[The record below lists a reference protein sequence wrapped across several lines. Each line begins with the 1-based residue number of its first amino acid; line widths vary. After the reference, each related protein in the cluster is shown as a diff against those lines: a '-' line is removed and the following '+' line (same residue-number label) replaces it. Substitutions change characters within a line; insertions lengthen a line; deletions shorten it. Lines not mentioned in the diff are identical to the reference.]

1 MTSKLHTDICSTMDQ
16 KKVIARCKQMTM
28 TNNVVILLYNV
39 FRSKILEEQDA
50 MEVLEHLLTSQ
61 KYAPNLIAQTLKL
74 IRANHC

>member
-1 MTSKLHTDICSTMDQ
+1 
-16 KKVIARCKQMTM
+16 MTM
-28 TNNVVILLYNV
+28 TNDVVILLYNV